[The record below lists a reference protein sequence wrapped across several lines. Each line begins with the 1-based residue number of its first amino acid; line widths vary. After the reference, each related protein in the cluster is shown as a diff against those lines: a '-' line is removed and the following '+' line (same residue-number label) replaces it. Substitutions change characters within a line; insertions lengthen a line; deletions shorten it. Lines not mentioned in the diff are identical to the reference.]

1 MGGILEVATRLTSD
15 LDALSAQHYD
25 YKTRDHTAED
35 IKLSWTI
42 LYLLDRPNFPYTTRG
57 QRSWGQGYR
66 GRFCLYSVHPRKLFL
81 TPSGLR
87 NYLTRGVLSG

>member
-35 IKLSWTI
+35 IKFSWTI
-42 LYLLDRPNFPYTTRG
+42 LYLLDRPNFSLYTTRG

-66 GRFCLYSVHPRKLFL
+66 GRFCLYSVESYSLLRPD
-81 TPSGLR
+81 SGI
-87 NYLTRGVLSG
+87 T